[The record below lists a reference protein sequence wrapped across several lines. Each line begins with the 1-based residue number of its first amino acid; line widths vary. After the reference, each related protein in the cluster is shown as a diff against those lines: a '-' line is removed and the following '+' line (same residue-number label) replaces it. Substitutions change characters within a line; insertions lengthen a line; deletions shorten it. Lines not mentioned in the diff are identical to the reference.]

1 MFLEINI
8 EKKSVYLN
16 KKELILLSNINLS
29 FSSTGFFTI
38 VGKSGSGKSTLL
50 NIIGGIDTKFEGN
63 IIFGGNKINNKN
75 RNEYLSNHVAYVFQ
89 DFNLLKKYTVIYN
102 CILPLLNIGI
112 KSKDAIGKA
121 KELLKRFGLE
131 EKENVQCDELSGG
144 EAQRVA
150 IIRALIKNPDILICD
165 EPTGNLD
172 KRNKSEIALI
182 LSEISKEKLVLVAT
196 HEEEIF
202 TEFLSGNVKI
212 NGGIVESCNT
222 PLLIEEKT
230 TSIISKKNK
239 LFIDKDKIRY
249 FFKHFMLQNILF
261 VISSMIPIILMIIS
275 MLISQKNTDFVTKS
289 LYKYKNYNYFVIS
302 EKISTTKENKGLSFT
317 KLLKPNV
324 DEVNDK
330 YKDFNYHIDINLEP
344 LISYMSIFVSN
355 EKITNCVIE
364 PYFDLETSNIYV
376 NKMFVDQFKTSKL
389 EIRCDYSQSFEVKSV
404 MEYEELTFILNFDEV
419 KISDEEI
426 LLSFPKIY
434 VPFNKIINLLK
445 EKDMSNIIE
454 NNDQIISWYDYFY
467 SLKKDNLMSGYGLSL
482 FSIDS
487 KSFNHFK
494 GVGDTGKFMFKNNAL
509 EVVNAINSQYS
520 LINIF
525 INIFLLSSLIGW
537 VFIISF
543 CVNSVLL
550 VERRNDIIRLC
561 LGQNKKQ
568 ILKNN
573 RTLFLILISLCTIIY
588 FILFYVFDFIVNY
601 LYNFTIIN
609 KFTIIISISFF
620 IIEGILAVSAIT
632 FLNYRNFKSDYFMEL
647 RSQ

>member
-29 FSSTGFFTI
+29 FSKTGIFTI
-38 VGKSGSGKSTLL
+38 IGKSGSGKSTLL
-50 NIIGGIDTKFEGN
+50 NIIGGIDTKYEGN
-63 IIFGGNKINNKN
+63 IIFGGNKITDKN
-75 RNEYLSNHVAYVFQ
+75 RNEYLSNHVSYVFQ
-89 DFNLLKKYTVIYN
+89 DFNLLKKYTVLYN
-102 CILPLLNIGI
+102 CILPLLNIGV
-112 KSKDAIGKA
+112 KSEEAVNKA

-131 EKENVQCDELSGG
+131 GKENVQCDELSGG

-150 IIRALIKNPDILICD
+150 IIRALIKDPDILICD

-172 KRNKSEIALI
+172 KRNKLEIATI
-182 LSEISKEKLVLVAT
+182 LGEIAEEKLVIVAT

-202 TEFLSGNVKI
+202 EQYITGNVKI
-212 NGGIVESCNT
+212 NNGKVENNNIPFILEENSIQIV
-222 PLLIEEKT
+222 KG
-230 TSIISKKNK
+230 KNK
-239 LFIDKDKIRY
+239 SFIDKDKIRY
-249 FFKHFMLQNILF
+249 FFKQFKLQNFLF
-261 VISSMIPIILMIIS
+261 IISSMIPIVLMLFSI
-275 MLISQKNTDFVTKS
+275 LISQKNTNFVNQS
-289 LYKYKNYNYFVIS
+289 LYKYTNYNYFVIS
-302 EKISTTKENKGLSFT
+302 EKLITSKENKGLSFT
-317 KLLKPNV
+317 KLLKPNI
-324 DEVNDK
+324 DEVNNE
-330 YKDFNYHIDINLEP
+330 YKDFNYHLDINLEP
-344 LISYMSIFVSN
+344 LISYMSIFVTN

-364 PYFDLETSNIYV
+364 PYFDLETSNVYV
-376 NKMFVDQFKTSKL
+376 NKMFADQFKTSKL
-389 EIRCDYSQSFEVKSV
+389 EIRCDYSQSFEVESEIV
-404 MEYEELTFILNFDEV
+404 YEELTFVLNFDEV
-419 KISDEEI
+419 KLSEEET

-445 EKDMSNIIE
+445 EKEMSNMIE

-467 SLKKDNLMSGYGLSL
+467 SLKKDNLMSGYGLTL
-482 FSIDS
+482 FSIDL
-487 KSFNHFK
+487 KAFNYFK
-494 GVGDTGKFMFKNNAL
+494 DLKESEKYLVKNNAL

-525 INIFLLSSLIGW
+525 INIFLFSSLIGW

-573 RTLFLILISLCTIIY
+573 RILFLILISLCALVY
-588 FILFYVFDFIVNY
+588 FVLLFVSNFAINY
-601 LYNFTIIN
+601 FYKFTFIN
-609 KFTIIISISFF
+609 KNTIIISILFF
-620 IIEGILAVSAIT
+620 IIEVVLAISIIT

>member
-29 FSSTGFFTI
+29 FSKTGIFTI
-38 VGKSGSGKSTLL
+38 IGKSGSGKSTLL
-50 NIIGGIDTKFEGN
+50 NIIGGIDTKYEGN
-63 IIFGGNKINNKN
+63 IIFGGNKITDKN
-75 RNEYLSNHVAYVFQ
+75 RNEYLSNHVSYVFQ
-89 DFNLLKKYTVIYN
+89 DFNLLKKYTVLYN
-102 CILPLLNIGI
+102 CILPLLNIGV
-112 KSKDAIGKA
+112 KSEEGISKA

-131 EKENVQCDELSGG
+131 GKENVQCDELSGG

-150 IIRALIKNPDILICD
+150 IIRALIKDPDILICD

-172 KRNKSEIALI
+172 KRNKLEIATI
-182 LSEISKEKLVLVAT
+182 LGEIAEEKLVIVAT

-202 TEFLSGNVKI
+202 EQYITGNVKI
-212 NGGIVESCNT
+212 NNGKVENNNIPFILEENSIQIV
-222 PLLIEEKT
+222 KG
-230 TSIISKKNK
+230 KNK
-239 LFIDKDKIRY
+239 SFIDKDKIRY
-249 FFKHFMLQNILF
+249 FFKQFKLQNFLF
-261 VISSMIPIILMIIS
+261 IISSMIPIVLMLFSI
-275 MLISQKNTDFVTKS
+275 LISQKNTNFVNQS
-289 LYKYKNYNYFVIS
+289 LYKYTNYNYFVIS
-302 EKISTTKENKGLSFT
+302 EKLITSKENKGLSFT
-317 KLLKPNV
+317 KLLKPNI
-324 DEVNDK
+324 DEVNNE
-330 YKDFNYHIDINLEP
+330 YKDFNYHLDINLEP
-344 LISYMSIFVSN
+344 LISYMSIFVTN

-364 PYFDLETSNIYV
+364 PYFDLETSNVYV
-376 NKMFVDQFKTSKL
+376 NKMFADQFKTSKL
-389 EIRCDYSQSFEVKSV
+389 EIRCDYSQSFEVESEIV
-404 MEYEELTFILNFDEV
+404 YEELTFVLNFDEV
-419 KISDEEI
+419 KLSEEET

-445 EKDMSNIIE
+445 EKEMSNMIE

-467 SLKKDNLMSGYGLSL
+467 SLKKDNLMSGYGLTL
-482 FSIDS
+482 FSIDL
-487 KSFNHFK
+487 KAFNYFK
-494 GVGDTGKFMFKNNAL
+494 DLKESEKYLVKNNAL

-525 INIFLLSSLIGW
+525 INIFLFSSLIGW

-573 RTLFLILISLCTIIY
+573 RILFLILISLCALVY
-588 FILFYVFDFIVNY
+588 FVLLFVSNFAINY
-601 LYNFTIIN
+601 FYKFTFIN
-609 KFTIIISISFF
+609 KNTIIISILFF
-620 IIEGILAVSAIT
+620 IIEGVLAISIIT

>member
-29 FSSTGFFTI
+29 FSKTGFFTI
-38 VGKSGSGKSTLL
+38 IGKSGSGKSTLL
-50 NIIGGIDTKFEGN
+50 NIIGGIDTKYEGS
-63 IIFGGNKINNKN
+63 IIFGGNKITDKN
-75 RNEYLSNHVAYVFQ
+75 RNGYLSNHVSYVFQ

-102 CILPLLNIGI
+102 CILPLLNIGV
-112 KSKDAIGKA
+112 KSEEGISKA

-131 EKENVQCDELSGG
+131 GKENVQCDELSGG

-150 IIRALIKNPDILICD
+150 IIRALIKDPDILICD

-172 KRNKSEIALI
+172 KRNKLEIATI
-182 LSEISKEKLVLVAT
+182 LGEIAEEKLVIVAT

-202 TEFLSGNVKI
+202 EQYITGNVKI
-212 NGGIVESCNT
+212 NNGKVENNNIPFILEENSIQIV
-222 PLLIEEKT
+222 KG
-230 TSIISKKNK
+230 KNK
-239 LFIDKDKIRY
+239 SFIDKDKIRY
-249 FFKHFMLQNILF
+249 FFKQFKLQNFLF
-261 VISSMIPIILMIIS
+261 IISSMIPIVLMLFSI
-275 MLISQKNTDFVTKS
+275 LISQKNTNFVNQS
-289 LYKYKNYNYFVIS
+289 LYKYTNYNYFVIS
-302 EKISTTKENKGLSFT
+302 EKLITSKENKGLSFT
-317 KLLKPNV
+317 KLLKPNI
-324 DEVNDK
+324 DEVNNE
-330 YKDFNYHIDINLEP
+330 YKDFNYHLDINLEP
-344 LISYMSIFVSN
+344 LISYMSIFVTN

-364 PYFDLETSNIYV
+364 PYFDLETSNVYV
-376 NKMFVDQFKTSKL
+376 NKMFADQFKTSKL
-389 EIRCDYSQSFEVKSV
+389 EIRCDYSQSFEVESEIV
-404 MEYEELTFILNFDEV
+404 YEELTFVLNFDEV
-419 KISDEEI
+419 KLSEEET

-445 EKDMSNIIE
+445 EKEMSNMIE

-467 SLKKDNLMSGYGLSL
+467 SLKKDNLMSGYGLTL
-482 FSIDS
+482 FSIDL
-487 KSFNHFK
+487 KAFNYFK
-494 GVGDTGKFMFKNNAL
+494 DLKESEKYLVKNNAL

-525 INIFLLSSLIGW
+525 INIFLFSSLIGW

-573 RTLFLILISLCTIIY
+573 RILFLILISLCALVY
-588 FILFYVFDFIVNY
+588 FVLLFVSNFAINY
-601 LYNFTIIN
+601 FYKFTFIN
-609 KFTIIISISFF
+609 KNTIIISILFF
-620 IIEGILAVSAIT
+620 IIEGVLAISIIT

>member
-29 FSSTGFFTI
+29 FSKTGIFTI
-38 VGKSGSGKSTLL
+38 IGKSGSGKSTLL
-50 NIIGGIDTKFEGN
+50 NIIGGIDTKYEGN
-63 IIFGGNKINNKN
+63 IIFGGNKITDKN
-75 RNEYLSNHVAYVFQ
+75 RNEYLSNHVSYVFQ
-89 DFNLLKKYTVIYN
+89 DFNLLKKYTVLYN
-102 CILPLLNIGI
+102 CILPLLNIGV
-112 KSKDAIGKA
+112 KSEEGISKA

-131 EKENVQCDELSGG
+131 GKENVQCDELSGG

-150 IIRALIKNPDILICD
+150 IIRALIKDPDILICD

-172 KRNKSEIALI
+172 KRNKLEIATI
-182 LSEISKEKLVLVAT
+182 LGEIAEEKLVIVAT

-202 TEFLSGNVKI
+202 EQYITGNVKI
-212 NGGIVESCNT
+212 NNGKVENNNIPFILEENSIQIV
-222 PLLIEEKT
+222 KG
-230 TSIISKKNK
+230 KNK
-239 LFIDKDKIRY
+239 SFIDKDKIRY
-249 FFKHFMLQNILF
+249 FFKQFKLQNFLF
-261 VISSMIPIILMIIS
+261 IISSMIPIVLMLFSI
-275 MLISQKNTDFVTKS
+275 LISQKNTNFVNQS
-289 LYKYKNYNYFVIS
+289 LYKYTNYNYFVIS
-302 EKISTTKENKGLSFT
+302 EKLITSKENKGLSFT
-317 KLLKPNV
+317 KLLKPNI
-324 DEVNDK
+324 DEVNNE
-330 YKDFNYHIDINLEP
+330 YKDFNYHLDINLEP
-344 LISYMSIFVSN
+344 LISYMSIFVTN

-364 PYFDLETSNIYV
+364 PYFDLETSNVYV
-376 NKMFVDQFKTSKL
+376 NKMFADQFKTSKL
-389 EIRCDYSQSFEVKSV
+389 EIRCDYSQSFEVESEIV
-404 MEYEELTFILNFDEV
+404 YEELTFVLNFDEV
-419 KISDEEI
+419 KLSEEET

-445 EKDMSNIIE
+445 EKEMSNMIE

-467 SLKKDNLMSGYGLSL
+467 SLKKDNLMSGYGLTL
-482 FSIDS
+482 FSIDL
-487 KSFNHFK
+487 KAFNYFK
-494 GVGDTGKFMFKNNAL
+494 DLKESEKYLVKNNAL

-525 INIFLLSSLIGW
+525 INIFLFSSLIGW

-573 RTLFLILISLCTIIY
+573 RILFLILISLCALVY
-588 FILFYVFDFIVNY
+588 FVLLFVSNFAINY
-601 LYNFTIIN
+601 FYKFTFIN
-609 KFTIIISISFF
+609 KITIIISILFF
-620 IIEGILAVSAIT
+620 IIEGVLAISIIT

>member
-29 FSSTGFFTI
+29 FSKTGFFTI
-38 VGKSGSGKSTLL
+38 IGKSGSGKSTLL
-50 NIIGGIDTKFEGN
+50 NIIGGIDTKYEGS
-63 IIFGGNKINNKN
+63 IIFGGNKITDKN
-75 RNEYLSNHVAYVFQ
+75 RNGYLSNHVSYVFQ

-102 CILPLLNIGI
+102 CILPLLNIGV
-112 KSKDAIGKA
+112 KSEEAISKA

-131 EKENVQCDELSGG
+131 GKENVQCDELSGG

-150 IIRALIKNPDILICD
+150 IIRALIKDPDILICD

-172 KRNKSEIALI
+172 KRNKLEIATI
-182 LSEISKEKLVLVAT
+182 LGEIAEEKLVIVAT

-202 TEFLSGNVKI
+202 EQYITGNVKI
-212 NGGIVESCNT
+212 NNGKVENNNIPFILEENSIQIV
-222 PLLIEEKT
+222 KG
-230 TSIISKKNK
+230 KNK
-239 LFIDKDKIRY
+239 SFIDKDKIRY
-249 FFKHFMLQNILF
+249 FFKQFKLQNFLF
-261 VISSMIPIILMIIS
+261 IISSMIPIVLMLFSI
-275 MLISQKNTDFVTKS
+275 LISQKNTNFVNQS
-289 LYKYKNYNYFVIS
+289 LYKYTNYNYFVIS
-302 EKISTTKENKGLSFT
+302 EKLITSKENKGLSFT
-317 KLLKPNV
+317 KLLKPNI
-324 DEVNDK
+324 DEVNNE
-330 YKDFNYHIDINLEP
+330 YKDFNYHLDINLEP
-344 LISYMSIFVSN
+344 LISYMSIFVTN

-364 PYFDLETSNIYV
+364 PYFDLETSNVYV
-376 NKMFVDQFKTSKL
+376 NKMFADQFKTSKL
-389 EIRCDYSQSFEVKSV
+389 EIRCDYSQSFEVESEIV
-404 MEYEELTFILNFDEV
+404 YEELTFVLNFDEV
-419 KISDEEI
+419 KLSEEET

-445 EKDMSNIIE
+445 EKEMSNMIE

-467 SLKKDNLMSGYGLSL
+467 SLKKDNLMSGYGLTL
-482 FSIDS
+482 FSIDL
-487 KSFNHFK
+487 KAFNYFK
-494 GVGDTGKFMFKNNAL
+494 DLKESEKYLVKNNAL

-525 INIFLLSSLIGW
+525 INIFLFSSLIGW

-573 RTLFLILISLCTIIY
+573 RILFLILISLCALVY
-588 FILFYVFDFIVNY
+588 FVLLFVSNFAINY
-601 LYNFTIIN
+601 FYKFTFIN
-609 KFTIIISISFF
+609 KNTIIISILFF
-620 IIEGILAVSAIT
+620 IIEGVLAISIIT

>member
-29 FSSTGFFTI
+29 FSKTGIFTI
-38 VGKSGSGKSTLL
+38 IGKSGSGKSTLL
-50 NIIGGIDTKFEGN
+50 NIIGGIDTKYEGN
-63 IIFGGNKINNKN
+63 IIFGGNKITDKN
-75 RNEYLSNHVAYVFQ
+75 RNEYLSNHVSYVFQ

-102 CILPLLNIGI
+102 CILPLLNIGV
-112 KSKDAIGKA
+112 KSEEAISKA

-131 EKENVQCDELSGG
+131 GKENVQCDELSGG

-150 IIRALIKNPDILICD
+150 IIRALIKDPDILICD

-172 KRNKSEIALI
+172 KRNKLEIATI
-182 LSEISKEKLVLVAT
+182 LGEIAEEKLVIVAT

-202 TEFLSGNVKI
+202 EQYITGNVKI
-212 NGGIVESCNT
+212 NNGKVENNNIPFILEENSIQIV
-222 PLLIEEKT
+222 KG
-230 TSIISKKNK
+230 KNK
-239 LFIDKDKIRY
+239 SFIDKDKIRY
-249 FFKHFMLQNILF
+249 FFKQFKLQNFLF
-261 VISSMIPIILMIIS
+261 IISSMIPIVLMLFSI
-275 MLISQKNTDFVTKS
+275 LISQKNTNFVNQS
-289 LYKYKNYNYFVIS
+289 LYKYTNYNYFVIS
-302 EKISTTKENKGLSFT
+302 EKLITSKENKGLSFT
-317 KLLKPNV
+317 KLLKPNI
-324 DEVNDK
+324 DEVNNE
-330 YKDFNYHIDINLEP
+330 YKDFNYHLDINLEP
-344 LISYMSIFVSN
+344 LISYMSIFVTN

-364 PYFDLETSNIYV
+364 PYFDLETSNVYV
-376 NKMFVDQFKTSKL
+376 NKMFADQFKTSKL
-389 EIRCDYSQSFEVKSV
+389 EIRCDYSQSFEVESEIV
-404 MEYEELTFILNFDEV
+404 YEELTFVLNFDEV
-419 KISDEEI
+419 KLSEEET

-445 EKDMSNIIE
+445 EKEMSNMIE

-467 SLKKDNLMSGYGLSL
+467 SLKKDNLMSGYGLTL
-482 FSIDS
+482 FSIDL
-487 KSFNHFK
+487 KAFNYFK
-494 GVGDTGKFMFKNNAL
+494 DLKESEKYLVKNNAL

-525 INIFLLSSLIGW
+525 INIFLFSSLIGW

-573 RTLFLILISLCTIIY
+573 RILFLILISLCALVY
-588 FILFYVFDFIVNY
+588 FVLLFVSNFAINY
-601 LYNFTIIN
+601 FYKFTFIN
-609 KFTIIISISFF
+609 KNTIIISILFF
-620 IIEGILAVSAIT
+620 IIEGVLAISIIT

>member
-29 FSSTGFFTI
+29 FSKTGFFTI
-38 VGKSGSGKSTLL
+38 IGKSGSGKSTLL
-50 NIIGGIDTKFEGN
+50 NIIGGIDTKYEGS
-63 IIFGGNKINNKN
+63 IIFGGNKITDKN
-75 RNEYLSNHVAYVFQ
+75 RNGYLSNHVSYVFQ
-89 DFNLLKKYTVIYN
+89 DFNLLKKYTVLYN
-102 CILPLLNIGI
+102 CILPLLNIGV
-112 KSKDAIGKA
+112 KSEEGISKA

-131 EKENVQCDELSGG
+131 GKENVQCDELSGG

-150 IIRALIKNPDILICD
+150 IIRALIKDPDILICD

-172 KRNKSEIALI
+172 KRNKLEIATI
-182 LSEISKEKLVLVAT
+182 LGEIAEEKLVIVAT

-202 TEFLSGNVKI
+202 EQYITGNVKI
-212 NGGIVESCNT
+212 NNGKVENNNIPFILEENSIQIV
-222 PLLIEEKT
+222 KG
-230 TSIISKKNK
+230 KNK
-239 LFIDKDKIRY
+239 SFIDKDKIRY
-249 FFKHFMLQNILF
+249 FFKQFKLQNFLF
-261 VISSMIPIILMIIS
+261 IISSMIPIVLMLFSI
-275 MLISQKNTDFVTKS
+275 LISQKNTNFVNQS
-289 LYKYKNYNYFVIS
+289 LYKYTNYNYFVIS
-302 EKISTTKENKGLSFT
+302 EKLITSKENKGLSFT
-317 KLLKPNV
+317 KLLKPNI
-324 DEVNDK
+324 DEVNNE
-330 YKDFNYHIDINLEP
+330 YKDFNYHLDINLEP
-344 LISYMSIFVSN
+344 LISYMSIFVTN

-364 PYFDLETSNIYV
+364 PYFDLETSNVYV
-376 NKMFVDQFKTSKL
+376 NKMFADQFKTSKL
-389 EIRCDYSQSFEVKSV
+389 EIRCDYSQSFEVESEIV
-404 MEYEELTFILNFDEV
+404 YEELTFVLNFDEV
-419 KISDEEI
+419 KLSEEET

-445 EKDMSNIIE
+445 EKEMSNMIE

-467 SLKKDNLMSGYGLSL
+467 SLKKDNLMSGYGLTL
-482 FSIDS
+482 FSIDL
-487 KSFNHFK
+487 KAFNYFK
-494 GVGDTGKFMFKNNAL
+494 DLKESEKYLVKNNAL

-525 INIFLLSSLIGW
+525 INIFLFSSLIGW

-573 RTLFLILISLCTIIY
+573 RILFLILISLCALVY
-588 FILFYVFDFIVNY
+588 FVLLFVSNFAINY
-601 LYNFTIIN
+601 FYKFTFIN
-609 KFTIIISISFF
+609 KNTIIISILFF
-620 IIEGILAVSAIT
+620 IIEGVLAISIIT